1 MISLTCAQATRI
13 SLAYSSPTSPSST
26 AALRH
31 EGRRS
36 GAIDTSMKSQ
46 KHGSHMR
53 VAGRGR
59 VVPAAGGAAVRRR
72 NPAMIGAQGQNSGA
86 APTPIGHLPLARRRI
101 SSHRWRHL
109 PSRSTAST
117 ILIAAPCTPTRPT
130 PKSPPSSVCS
140 SSEMPV
146 AATLR
151 GWPEPPPSA
160 LPRRSLL
167 SLPPRPRIP

>member
-1 MISLTCAQATRI
+1 MISVTCAQATRI
-13 SLAYSSPTSPSST
+13 SPRLFLSYFPFLHSCSAP
-26 AALRH
+26 R
-31 EGRRS
+31 
-36 GAIDTSMKSQ
+36 GAEVRGDTSMKSQ

-72 NPAMIGAQGQNSGA
+72 NPAMIGARGQNSGT

-101 SSHRWRHL
+101 SSHRWRRL